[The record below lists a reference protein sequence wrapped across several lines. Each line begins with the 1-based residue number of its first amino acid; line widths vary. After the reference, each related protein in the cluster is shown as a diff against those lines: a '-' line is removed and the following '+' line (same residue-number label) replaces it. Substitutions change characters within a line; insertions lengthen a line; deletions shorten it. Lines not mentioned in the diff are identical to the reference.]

1 MAYTTIDNPELFFQ
15 TVLYTGNGS
24 DDRDITLP
32 GDEDMQPDLVWLKS
46 RDTNNY
52 NHFWTDSVRGVTK
65 YIKSDGTSA
74 ENTLSGSVKAFNSD
88 GFRVGTEADVNNN
101 TTTYV
106 AWCWKAGGSASS
118 NSDGSITSSVSA
130 NTTSGFSIVS
140 WTGTGS
146 TGTLGHGLGV
156 IPQMIIVKKRDTSGT
171 DWITFGSVLGGTVG
185 SEFIKLNQSNAKTTG
200 LNTSWFNQTAP
211 TSSVFTVGTQSDL
224 NGSSATYIAYCFVE
238 KKGYSKIGSYT
249 GNGNTD
255 GPFVYTGFRPAWII
269 SKRTDNSSG
278 GEWNILDNKR
288 DTFNVADAKLEANN
302 TDAEET
308 DEMYDILSNGFK
320 ITRGDG
326 NINASG
332 GTYIFMAFAE
342 SPFVNSN
349 GVPTNAR

>member
-106 AWCWKAGGSASS
+106 AWCWKE
-118 NSDGSITSSVSA
+118 
-130 NTTSGFSIVS
+130 NTTAGFDIVTYTGASGDQTFAHS
-140 WTGTGS
+140 
-146 TGTLGHGLGV
+146 LGV
-156 IPQMIIVKKRDTSGT
+156 APEWYLVKERGNVNSWVVNHIGLANQTNAYLLLNTNDAAGT
-171 DWITFGSVLGGTVG
+171 D
-185 SEFIKLNQSNAKTTG
+185 
-200 LNTSWFNQTAP
+200 SWFNSTAP
-211 TSSVFTVGTQSDL
+211 SSSVVHANDGDSPTNRNGGTYVMYLWRS
-224 NGSSATYIAYCFVE
+224 V
-238 KKGYSKIGSYT
+238 KGFSKFGSYI
-249 GNGNTD
+249 GNGNAD
-255 GPFVYTGFRPAWII
+255 GTFVYTGFKPAWVMI
-269 SKRTDNSSG
+269 KNLGSG
-278 GEWNILDNKR
+278 HDWWVLDNKR
-288 DTFNVADAKLEANN
+288 DINNPTNARIVANEAN
-302 TDAEET
+302 AE
-308 DEMYDILSNGFK
+308 DSAANSNDFLSNGFK
-320 ITRGDG
+320 CRASNTADVNGSGDTM
-326 NINASG
+326 I
-332 GTYIFMAFAE
+332 YMAFAE